1 MSRIALIAK
10 AVVLVALVQ
19 PAIASDEASTWDR
32 IESIHGDAAGFFE
45 LVDALQNAVTAE
57 DAASIAEYGLYPLA
71 VNDSDGNYEIID
83 ASDFVDSFDIAFT
96 AETQQALL
104 DQNPDDVIVTSEG
117 VGLGNGAIWLTNVCL
132 DDTCTQTQWGIL
144 SINN

>member
-1 MSRIALIAK
+1 MSRIALVAK
-10 AVVLVALVQ
+10 AVALIALIQ
-19 PAIASDEASTWDR
+19 PALAADEASTWDR

-45 LVDALQNAVTAE
+45 LVDTLQNAVTTG
-57 DAASIAEYGLYPLA
+57 DAASIAEYGFYPLA
-71 VNDSDGNYEIID
+71 VNDSDGNYEIIG

-96 AETQQALL
+96 AETQQAVLN
-104 DQNPDDVIVTSEG
+104 QNPDDMIVTSEG